1 MWTHPPTGAILL
13 AVVASMVAAGC
24 TEVPGDTAL
33 TVFVASSLTDVAAD
47 LTDEWTST
55 SGVGV
60 ELVVGGSNHLAAQVR
75 DGAPADAFLT
85 ADAELLDDLQHRL
98 LAKPVTD
105 QTTDWMADRVPTIIH
120 DLAINHLV
128 VARPTAGPERRPA
141 DLRDPSLVLVACAAG
156 VPCGDAAAARFGD
169 LPIDSFEPSARA
181 VVARLALD
189 EADLGI
195 VYATDV
201 SAHAGL
207 APAWPQKPTCPCIT
221 YAAASL
227 SPSGNPF
234 VAFLTSDRARQILTE
249 HGFAAGPPR

>member
-1 MWTHPPTGAILL
+1 MWTHLSSRAILL
-13 AVVASMVAAGC
+13 AVVAWLGATGC
-24 TEVPGDTAL
+24 TESPGDTAL

-47 LTDEWTST
+47 LADEWAST
-55 SGVGV
+55 SGVVV
-60 ELVVGGSNHLAAQVR
+60 ELVAGGSNHLAAQVR

-85 ADAELLDDLQHRL
+85 ADADLFDDLQRRL
-98 LAKPVTD
+98 LLNQATD
-105 QTTDWMADRVPTIIH
+105 QVADHVPTAIH

-128 VARPTAGPERRPA
+128 VARPTTGPERRPA

-169 LPIDSFEPSARA
+169 LPVDSFEPSARA

-207 APAWPQKPTCPCIT
+207 APAWPQKPTCP
-221 YAAASL
+221 
-227 SPSGNPF
+227 
-234 VAFLTSDRARQILTE
+234 
-249 HGFAAGPPR
+249 

>member
-1 MWTHPPTGAILL
+1 MWTHPSSGAILL
-13 AVVASMVAAGC
+13 AVVAWMGATGC
-24 TEVPGDTAL
+24 TEAPDDAAL
-33 TVFVASSLTDVAAD
+33 TVFVASSLTEVAAD
-47 LTDEWTST
+47 LADAWAST
-55 SGVGV
+55 SGVVV
-60 ELVVGGSNHLAAQVR
+60 ELVAGGSNHLAAQVR

-85 ADAELLDDLQHRL
+85 ADADLLNDLQHRL
-98 LAKPVTD
+98 LARPATD
-105 QTTDWMADRVPTIIH
+105 QVEDRVPTVIH

-169 LPIDSFEPSARA
+169 LPVDSFEPSARA
-181 VVARLALD
+181 VVARLAID

-207 APAWPQKPTCPCIT
+207 NPAWPQKPTCPCIT

-227 SPSGNPF
+227 SLSGNPF

-249 HGFAAGPPR
+249 HGFVTGPTR

>member
-1 MWTHPPTGAILL
+1 MWTHPSSGAILL
-13 AVVASMVAAGC
+13 AVLAWMGATGC
-24 TEVPGDTAL
+24 TEAPDDAAL
-33 TVFVASSLTDVAAD
+33 TVFVASSLTEVAAD
-47 LTDEWTST
+47 LTDEWAST
-55 SGVGV
+55 SGVVV
-60 ELVVGGSNHLAAQVR
+60 ELVAGGSNHLAAQVR

-85 ADAELLDDLQHRL
+85 ADADLFDDLQRRL
-98 LAKPVTD
+98 IVNQAID
-105 QTTDWMADRVPTIIH
+105 HVPTAIH

-128 VARPTAGPERRPA
+128 VARPTTGPERRPA

-169 LPIDSFEPSARA
+169 LPVDSFEPSARA

-227 SPSGNPF
+227 SLSGNPF
-234 VAFLTSDRARQILTE
+234 VAFLASDRARQILTE
-249 HGFAAGPPR
+249 HGFVTEPTR

>member
-1 MWTHPPTGAILL
+1 MWTHPSSGAILL
-13 AVVASMVAAGC
+13 AVVASMGATGC
-24 TEVPGDTAL
+24 TEAPDDAAL
-33 TVFVASSLTDVAAD
+33 TVFVASSLTEVAAD
-47 LTDEWTST
+47 LTDEWAST
-55 SGVGV
+55 SGVVV
-60 ELVVGGSNHLAAQVR
+60 ELVAGGSNHLAAQVR

-85 ADAELLDDLQHRL
+85 ADADLFDDLERRL
-98 LAKPVTD
+98 LVNQATD
-105 QTTDWMADRVPTIIH
+105 QTADHVPTAIH

-128 VARPTAGPERRPA
+128 VARPTTGPERRPA

-169 LPIDSFEPSARA
+169 LPVDSFEPSARA

-227 SPSGNPF
+227 SLSGNPF
-234 VAFLTSDRARQILTE
+234 VAFLTSDRARQILTK
-249 HGFAAGPPR
+249 HGFVTGPTR

>member
-1 MWTHPPTGAILL
+1 MWTHPSSGAILL
-13 AVVASMVAAGC
+13 AVVASMGATGC
-24 TEVPGDTAL
+24 TEASDDAAL
-33 TVFVASSLTDVAAD
+33 TVFVASSLTEVAAD
-47 LTDEWTST
+47 LTDEWAST
-55 SGVGV
+55 SGVVV
-60 ELVVGGSNHLAAQVR
+60 ELVAGGSNHLAAQVR

-85 ADAELLDDLQHRL
+85 ADADLFDDLQRRL
-98 LAKPVTD
+98 IVNQAID
-105 QTTDWMADRVPTIIH
+105 QVADHVPTAIH
-120 DLAINHLV
+120 DLAMNHLV
-128 VARPTAGPERRPA
+128 VARPTTGPERRPA
-141 DLRDPSLVLVACAAG
+141 DLHDPSLVLVACAAG

-169 LPIDSFEPSARA
+169 LPVDSFEPSARA

-227 SPSGNPF
+227 SLSGNPF
-234 VAFLTSDRARQILTE
+234 VAFLASDRARQILTE
-249 HGFAAGPPR
+249 HGFVTVPPR

>member
-1 MWTHPPTGAILL
+1 MWTHPSSGAILL
-13 AVVASMVAAGC
+13 AVLAWMGATGC
-24 TEVPGDTAL
+24 TEAPDDAAL
-33 TVFVASSLTDVAAD
+33 TVFVASSLTEVAAD
-47 LTDEWTST
+47 LTDEWAST
-55 SGVGV
+55 SGVVV
-60 ELVVGGSNHLAAQVR
+60 ELVAGGSNHLAAQVR

-85 ADAELLDDLQHRL
+85 ADADLFDDLERRL
-98 LAKPVTD
+98 LVNQATD
-105 QTTDWMADRVPTIIH
+105 QTADHVPTAIH

-128 VARPTAGPERRPA
+128 VARPTTGPERRPA

-169 LPIDSFEPSARA
+169 LPVDSFEPSARA

-227 SPSGNPF
+227 SLSGNPF
-234 VAFLTSDRARQILTE
+234 VAFLTSDRARQILTK
-249 HGFAAGPPR
+249 HGFVTGPTR

>member
-1 MWTHPPTGAILL
+1 MWTHPSSGAILL
-13 AVVASMVAAGC
+13 AVVAWMGATGC
-24 TEVPGDTAL
+24 TEAPDDAAL
-33 TVFVASSLTDVAAD
+33 TVFVASSLTEVAAD
-47 LTDEWTST
+47 LADAWAST
-55 SGVGV
+55 SGVVV
-60 ELVVGGSNHLAAQVR
+60 ELVAGGSNHLAAQVR

-85 ADAELLDDLQHRL
+85 ADADLFDDLERRL
-98 LAKPVTD
+98 LVNQATD
-105 QTTDWMADRVPTIIH
+105 QTADHVPTAIH

-128 VARPTAGPERRPA
+128 VARPTTGPERRPA

-169 LPIDSFEPSARA
+169 LPVDSFEPSARA

-227 SPSGNPF
+227 SLSGNPF
-234 VAFLTSDRARQILTE
+234 VAFLTSDRARQILTK
-249 HGFAAGPPR
+249 HGFVTGPTR

>member
-1 MWTHPPTGAILL
+1 MWTHPSSGAILL
-13 AVVASMVAAGC
+13 AVVAWMGATGC
-24 TEVPGDTAL
+24 TEAPDDAAL
-33 TVFVASSLTDVAAD
+33 TVFVASSLTEVAAD
-47 LTDEWTST
+47 LADEWAST
-55 SGVGV
+55 SGVVV
-60 ELVVGGSNHLAAQVR
+60 ELVAGGSNHLAAQVR

-85 ADAELLDDLQHRL
+85 ADADLFDDLERRL
-98 LAKPVTD
+98 LVNQATD
-105 QTTDWMADRVPTIIH
+105 QTADHVPTAIH

-128 VARPTAGPERRPA
+128 VARPTTGPERRPA

-169 LPIDSFEPSARA
+169 LPVDSFEPSARA

-227 SPSGNPF
+227 SLSGNPF

-249 HGFAAGPPR
+249 HGFVTGPTR

>member
-1 MWTHPPTGAILL
+1 MWTHPSSGAILL
-13 AVVASMVAAGC
+13 AVVAWMGATGC
-24 TEVPGDTAL
+24 TEAPDDTAL
-33 TVFVASSLTDVAAD
+33 TVFVASSLTEVAAD
-47 LTDEWTST
+47 LTDEWAST
-55 SGVGV
+55 SGVVV
-60 ELVVGGSNHLAAQVR
+60 ELVAGGSNHLAAQVR

-85 ADAELLDDLQHRL
+85 ADADLFDDLERRL
-98 LAKPVTD
+98 LVNQATD
-105 QTTDWMADRVPTIIH
+105 QTADHVPTAIH

-128 VARPTAGPERRPA
+128 VARPTTGPERRPA

-169 LPIDSFEPSARA
+169 LPVDSFEPSARA
-181 VVARLALD
+181 VVARLAID

-207 APAWPQKPTCPCIT
+207 NPAWPQKPTCPCIT

-227 SPSGNPF
+227 SLSGNPF

-249 HGFAAGPPR
+249 HGFVTGPTR

>member
-1 MWTHPPTGAILL
+1 MWTHLSSRAILL
-13 AVVASMVAAGC
+13 AVVAWLGATGC
-24 TEVPGDTAL
+24 TESPVDTAL

-47 LTDEWTST
+47 LADEWAST
-55 SGVGV
+55 SGVVV
-60 ELVVGGSNHLAAQVR
+60 ELVAGGSNHLAAQVR

-85 ADAELLDDLQHRL
+85 ADADLFDDLQRRL
-98 LAKPVTD
+98 LLNQATD
-105 QTTDWMADRVPTIIH
+105 QVADHVPTAIH

-128 VARPTAGPERRPA
+128 VARPTTGPERRPA

-169 LPIDSFEPSARA
+169 LPVDSFEPSARA

-227 SPSGNPF
+227 SLSGNPF
-234 VAFLTSDRARQILTE
+234 VTFLTSNRAREILTE
-249 HGFAAGPPR
+249 HGFVTGPTR

>member
-1 MWTHPPTGAILL
+1 MWTRPPAGATLL
-13 AVVASMVAAGC
+13 AVLAWLGAAGC
-24 TEVPGDTAL
+24 TEAPGDAAL
-33 TVFVASSLTDVAAD
+33 TVFVASSLTDVTAD
-47 LTDEWTST
+47 LADEWTLT

-60 ELVVGGSNHLAAQVR
+60 ELVAGGSNHLAAQVR
-75 DGAPADAFLT
+75 DGAPADVFLT

-98 LAKPVTD
+98 LANPATD
-105 QTTDWMADRVPTIIH
+105 QMTDRVAGRVPTVIH

-141 DLRDPSLVLVACAAG
+141 DLRDPSVVLVACATG

-169 LPIDSFEPSARA
+169 LPVDSFEPSARA

-201 SAHAGL
+201 AAHTGL
-207 APAWPQKPTCPCIT
+207 APAWPQEPTCPCVT

-249 HGFAAGPPR
+249 HGFVAGPPR

>member
-1 MWTHPPTGAILL
+1 MWTHPSSGAILL
-13 AVVASMVAAGC
+13 AVLAWMGATGC
-24 TEVPGDTAL
+24 TEAPDDAAL
-33 TVFVASSLTDVAAD
+33 TVFVASSLTEVAAD
-47 LTDEWTST
+47 LTDEWAST
-55 SGVGV
+55 SGVVV
-60 ELVVGGSNHLAAQVR
+60 ELVAGGSNHLAAQVR

-85 ADAELLDDLQHRL
+85 ADADLFDDLQRRL
-98 LAKPVTD
+98 IVNQAID
-105 QTTDWMADRVPTIIH
+105 HVPTAIH

-128 VARPTAGPERRPA
+128 VARPTTGPERRPA

-169 LPIDSFEPSARA
+169 LPVDSFEPSARA

-227 SPSGNPF
+227 SLSGNPF

-249 HGFAAGPPR
+249 HGFVTEPTR

>member
-1 MWTHPPTGAILL
+1 MWTHPSSGAILL
-13 AVVASMVAAGC
+13 AVVASMGATGC
-24 TEVPGDTAL
+24 TEAPDDTAL
-33 TVFVASSLTDVAAD
+33 TVFVASSLTEVAAD
-47 LTDEWTST
+47 LTDEWAST
-55 SGVGV
+55 SGVVV
-60 ELVVGGSNHLAAQVR
+60 ELVAGGSNHLAAQVR

-85 ADAELLDDLQHRL
+85 ADADLFDDLERRL
-98 LAKPVTD
+98 LVNQATD
-105 QTTDWMADRVPTIIH
+105 QTADHVPTAIH

-128 VARPTAGPERRPA
+128 VARPTTGPERRPA

-169 LPIDSFEPSARA
+169 LPVDSFEPSARA
-181 VVARLALD
+181 VVARLAID

-201 SAHAGL
+201 AAHTGL
-207 APAWPQKPTCPCIT
+207 AQAWPQKPTCPCIT

-227 SPSGNPF
+227 SLSGNPF

-249 HGFAAGPPR
+249 HGFVTGPTR